1 MSDIEDF
8 ATLYE
13 KNQKA
18 LAEANAINK
27 TVLFDALCAAGITSV
42 TVNFNG
48 EGDSGQIEEIIA
60 YPNGDQHQLPDV
72 QLSIQQVEWGTG
84 KQNSHQTA
92 IRDAVEE
99 LCYDFL
105 EQEHG
110 GWENNDGAFGE
121 FTFDVVGRTITL
133 EFNGRYSDFTTS
145 SHTF

>member
-1 MSDIEDF
+1 MSDTEDF

-13 KNQKA
+13 KNRKA
-18 LAEANAINK
+18 HAEANAINK
-27 TVLFDALCAAGITSV
+27 AVLFDALCAAGITGV

-48 EGDSGQIEEIIA
+48 EGDSGQIEDINA
-60 YPNGDQHQLPDV
+60 SANGNPAQLPDV
-72 QLSIQQVEWGTG
+72 QLSIRQIEWGTG
-84 KQNSHQTA
+84 KQDSHETA
-92 IRDAVEE
+92 IRDAIEE

-121 FTFDVVGRTITL
+121 FTFDVAGRTITL
-133 EFNGRYSDFTTS
+133 EFNARFSDFTTS

>member
-1 MSDIEDF
+1 MSDTENY

-13 KNQKA
+13 KSRKA
-18 LAEANAINK
+18 KAEANAINK
-27 TVLFDALCAAGITSV
+27 AVLFDALSAAGITSV
-42 TVNFNG
+42 SVSFNG

-72 QLSIQQVEWGTG
+72 QLEIQQVEWGTG
-84 KQNSHQTA
+84 KRDSHQTA
-92 IRDAVEE
+92 IRDAIEQ

-121 FTFDVVGRTITL
+121 FTFDVAGRSITL
-133 EFNGRYSDFTTS
+133 EFNGRFSDFTTS
-145 SHTF
+145 SHAF